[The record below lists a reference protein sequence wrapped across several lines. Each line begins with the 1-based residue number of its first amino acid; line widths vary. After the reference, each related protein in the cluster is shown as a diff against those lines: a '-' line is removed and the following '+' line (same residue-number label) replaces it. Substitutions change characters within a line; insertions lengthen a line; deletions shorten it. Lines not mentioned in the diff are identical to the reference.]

1 MEVAIEVG
9 PVRVYRVYLYCITP
23 DPTVSITELA
33 GTAFLRSV

>member
-9 PVRVYRVYLYCITP
+9 PVRVYLYCITP